1 MFKDE
6 SERLLF
12 IYASLKKEIRDQPS
26 SRLDIPHILT
36 RAIGCF
42 ARVGHEHGWTTSVR
56 MAYWGVRDLL
66 VRNTRLLFPIKY
78 PYAHLRLGF
87 GLLPMSYLWGLD
99 RGVPIHRHY
108 VEQFLREFSS
118 DIRGHSLEFQDDSYT
133 SRFGAGRITKS
144 DILHKEYGNPN
155 ATNPNATILADITQP
170 NDIAA
175 VQFDC
180 IICTYV
186 LNFISDV
193 DAALSELCRILKP
206 GGVLLAAV
214 PQINM
219 VAPYGP
225 DLWRW
230 TPEGFRLKLAKFFGA
245 PNITVRAYGNS
256 LTAAGDIRGLVADE
270 FTRAQLD
277 YHDPRF
283 GIVVC
288 ARAVKAP
295 ATQDN

>member
-1 MFKDE
+1 MAKRSITDSMLKDE
-6 SERLLF
+6 SERSLF
-12 IYASLKKEIRDQPS
+12 IYASLKKEIRERPLS
-26 SRLDIPHILT
+26 VSNLPDILR
-36 RAIGCF
+36 RAMRCL
-42 ARVGHEHGWTTSVR
+42 ARVGHEHGWATSLR
-56 MAYWGVRDLL
+56 MAYWGVRNLL
-66 VRNTRLLFPIKY
+66 VRNTRLLFPIRY
-78 PYAHLRLGF
+78 PYAKLRLGF
-87 GLLPMSYLWGLD
+87 GLSPMSYLWGLD
-99 RGVPIHRHY
+99 RGVPIHRY
-108 VEQFLREFSS
+108 YLDQFLREFSS

-155 ATNPNATILADITQP
+155 ATNPNATIVADITQP

-193 DAALSELCRILKP
+193 DAALSELYRILKP

-219 VAPYGP
+219 TAPYGP

-230 TPEGFRLKLAKFFGA
+230 TPEGFRLKLSRYFGET
-245 PNITVRAYGNS
+245 NVIVRAYGTS
-256 LTAAGDIRGLVADE
+256 LTAAGDIR
-270 FTRAQLD
+270 
-277 YHDPRF
+277 
-283 GIVVC
+283 
-288 ARAVKAP
+288 
-295 ATQDN
+295 